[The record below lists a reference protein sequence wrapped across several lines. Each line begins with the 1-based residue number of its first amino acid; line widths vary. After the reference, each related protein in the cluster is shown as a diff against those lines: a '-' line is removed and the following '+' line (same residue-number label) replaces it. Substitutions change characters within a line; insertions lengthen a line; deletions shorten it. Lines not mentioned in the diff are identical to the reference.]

1 MYDFPLSQEGIESW
15 KDPSVTV
22 LSRWSRFKHHLAY
35 TLPVHHKPFSANL
48 YVSLAYLQVSTRRP
62 SLSVKEQ
69 PGSPPPPKD
78 IRVRT
83 PHMTKHKGID
93 DTGGGAV
100 ATIWPPEVACL
111 AGVCAV
117 ATDTTAALNPL
128 LLCKWAT
135 GKGSV
140 QHCQTRLL

>member
-1 MYDFPLSQEGIESW
+1 MSRDVSKKGRPLGGPPKPGAFGIY
-15 KDPSVTV
+15 PT
-22 LSRWSRFKHHLAY
+22 LS
-35 TLPVHHKPFSANL
+35 VHHKPFSANL

-128 LLCKWAT
+128 LL
-135 GKGSV
+135 
-140 QHCQTRLL
+140 